1 MAIQSPTIS
10 AALRSLSASVLAV
23 GRTRLELFGIE
34 FAEQKSNAMRAGILA
49 AVGLLCLAMAAAV
62 FTAFI
67 AVIFWDT
74 EHRLLVVGLLGLA
87 WLLGGIVCLAMV
99 MRSLRQAQHPFSLT
113 LAELERDYDVLTSP
127 LADPD
132 STRAERQAVVQRTDT
147 APANPAPHAAPGGQP

>member
-1 MAIQSPTIS
+1 MAPRTPTIT
-10 AALRSLSASVLAV
+10 AALRSLSASVVAV

-67 AVIFWDT
+67 AVLFWDT
-74 EHRLLVVGLLGLA
+74 EHRLLVVGLLALA
-87 WLLGGIVCLAMV
+87 WLLGGLVCLWMV
-99 MRSLRQAQHPFSLT
+99 MRSVQNAKHPFSLT
-113 LAELERDYDVLTSP
+113 LAELERDYEVLTSP

-132 STRAERQAVVQRTDT
+132 STVAERRAVVERPGTTNVDPT
-147 APANPAPHAAPGGQP
+147 PPAPGANP

>member
-1 MAIQSPTIS
+1 MAQQPPTIS

-49 AVGLLCLAMAAAV
+49 AVGVLCLAMAAAV

-87 WLLGGIVCLAMV
+87 WLLGGVICLLMV
-99 MRSLRQAQHPFSLT
+99 MRSARRAKHPFSLT

-132 STRAERQAVVQRTDT
+132 STRAERQAVVQRPD
-147 APANPAPHAAPGGQP
+147 AGPAEPVPPVTPGGQP